1 MNVVIFNC
9 IFDGSSVL
17 LQLHGYYN
25 FYNPTQVASV
35 LIKDVK
41 VINCKPSKS
50 LALINIAYVNLLIV
64 NCMFNGSSKI
74 LEFGSFKKTMAVI
87 EDTQFSYNYMNSA
100 TMESLI
106 SISFADVTI
115 INCRFNRNLDTLLRF
130 YGGIRYGSKF
140 NKFTIVIKNTQFVD
154 SILEDH
160 RDLITLFHSNLL
172 LEGVIVFNTITNH
185 DSIIELNYNST
196 ITIHGVV
203 KFSNNFGYQLIKFKD
218 NNETYIKVKEP
229 STISMHYNQ
238 LCNFFTISPCE
249 RVFYQFCNFQ
259 YYTNGAFKS
268 KNFLIEY
275 YNNQYN
281 TNVSRCPIYSSCPIP
296 IANCHWLPESA
307 FYHMIPLDINN
318 QFIRY
323 INNSDAIKVNND
335 DDNTLYVCNEQ
346 MHHDC
351 SINDFGYLYPGEAV
365 NIFLYHADNRSNY
378 HATEIIARNDI
389 SILDSRPCIVPNFVE
404 QSQVITNNYCSK
416 VTYTTLTF
424 WFGNW
429 CELFIKVEFSPG
441 DYHKRLYFRKLS
453 CPPGFLEIDKIC
465 QCDPVIVNYGITQCN
480 INNQTVLRAPNAW
493 IIATNYIPYSY
504 YISEQCQFYYCL
516 SHSSHLNFSTP
527 NSQCQFNRSGLLCGH
542 CQQGLSTVFSSSQ
555 CHHCSNVYLFLIIPI
570 AIAGIALVIILF
582 ILNITVT
589 DGTINGFISL
599 ANIISINTSLVFPCL
614 EDFTPTYTFISF
626 ANLDLGIQ
634 TCFYNGMDDYAKMW
648 LQLAFPFYLIFIATI
663 IIITSRYSTTI
674 QRLTARRALPVLA
687 TLFLLSYTKILRI
700 VSSVLFSYSTITH
713 LPSKHTTLVWSVDAN
728 VPLFG
733 VRFTILFIACLILFL
748 ILVPFNVILLFTRTL
763 SRFKCINRFK
773 PILDTYQG
781 PYKDRYYYWTG
792 LQLLVRA
799 MLLAISSLDKNN
811 NLTICAIIFGILGGI
826 HGVLKPLQ
834 SKIQNYQE
842 LLFMFYLQGLYITA
856 LNSQDTTDITAINT
870 IIILVMVHFC
880 LMITYHTITYVCG
893 VRDLNNKITKSA
905 NTLTQ
910 FITRS
915 FNKPRNQQ
923 FDLHNSIRNSIPD
936 IAFNY
941 REFREPLIGQD

>member
-1 MNVVIFNC
+1 MHSMLLTLLLHVTTCTVYTVTPDDHYYPNTTCHHCHNLQHYLLNFTKYFTSNTQLLFLPGLHHLHSHLIIQSVHNISLIGSTANGTTLDTVIQCNSSVGILMNNITNLTMRSIIIRNCKKVDKYRVDKIAVTIENCFNVILSILEIHMEHDINIHSILGINILGKSKFHNISCIKISLSYHETQATNTNNTLLLDNFDAFFVMDLIIYKHSYELTIQLASMTLQDYHEKFLHGVLRNATLYIKDSIFLFNHYTLFDVKVADDNDYSSIKFINCKFLNNSNSVPLIDITIMNVVIFNC

-50 LALINIAYVNLLIV
+50 LALINIVYVNLLIV

-100 TMESLI
+100 TTESLI

-185 DSIIELNYNST
+185 DSIIELNYKST

-218 NNETYIKVKEP
+218 NNETYIKVKES

-268 KNFLIEY
+268 TNFLIEY

-335 DDNTLYVCNEQ
+335 DDNTLCVCNEQ

-416 VTYTTLTF
+416 VTYTTPTF

-465 QCDPVIVNYGITQCN
+465 QCDPVIVNYM
-480 INNQTVLRAPNAW
+480 
-493 IIATNYIPYSY
+493 
-504 YISEQCQFYYCL
+504 E
-516 SHSSHLNFSTP
+516 
-527 NSQCQFNRSGLLCGH
+527 
-542 CQQGLSTVFSSSQ
+542 
-555 CHHCSNVYLFLIIPI
+555 
-570 AIAGIALVIILF
+570 
-582 ILNITVT
+582 
-589 DGTINGFISL
+589 
-599 ANIISINTSLVFPCL
+599 
-614 EDFTPTYTFISF
+614 
-626 ANLDLGIQ
+626 
-634 TCFYNGMDDYAKMW
+634 
-648 LQLAFPFYLIFIATI
+648 
-663 IIITSRYSTTI
+663 
-674 QRLTARRALPVLA
+674 
-687 TLFLLSYTKILRI
+687 
-700 VSSVLFSYSTITH
+700 
-713 LPSKHTTLVWSVDAN
+713 
-728 VPLFG
+728 
-733 VRFTILFIACLILFL
+733 
-748 ILVPFNVILLFTRTL
+748 
-763 SRFKCINRFK
+763 
-773 PILDTYQG
+773 
-781 PYKDRYYYWTG
+781 
-792 LQLLVRA
+792 
-799 MLLAISSLDKNN
+799 
-811 NLTICAIIFGILGGI
+811 
-826 HGVLKPLQ
+826 
-834 SKIQNYQE
+834 
-842 LLFMFYLQGLYITA
+842 
-856 LNSQDTTDITAINT
+856 
-870 IIILVMVHFC
+870 
-880 LMITYHTITYVCG
+880 
-893 VRDLNNKITKSA
+893 
-905 NTLTQ
+905 
-910 FITRS
+910 
-915 FNKPRNQQ
+915 
-923 FDLHNSIRNSIPD
+923 
-936 IAFNY
+936 
-941 REFREPLIGQD
+941 